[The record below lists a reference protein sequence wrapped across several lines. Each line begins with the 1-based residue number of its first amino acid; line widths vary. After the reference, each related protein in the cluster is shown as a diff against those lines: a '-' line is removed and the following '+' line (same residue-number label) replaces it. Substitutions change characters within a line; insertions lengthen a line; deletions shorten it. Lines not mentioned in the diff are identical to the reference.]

1 MSTAGEREDR
11 TEMKYI
17 RNQAIHAAKD
27 LQYDPKC
34 ITELKAAK
42 TSDEISKIMCRYRH
56 NKFD

>member
-1 MSTAGEREDR
+1 MSTTGEREDR
-11 TEMKYI
+11 NEMKYI

-27 LQYDPKC
+27 LRYDPKC